1 MFDDLTSKL
10 DRVFRNLRGV
20 GKISESN
27 IREATAD
34 VRRALLEADVNLQVT
49 REFLVKVEEKAL
61 GQEVMK
67 SLQPAQ
73 LFIKVVHDELVALL
87 GEKEARL
94 SSAKK
99 PPTVVMVVGLQG
111 SGKTTF
117 CAKLARHFKAKGRR
131 PLLIAADLQRPAAQ
145 DQLQV
150 LGESIGVSVYRGETK
165 NPVEVCEAGLRH
177 ARKISL
183 DPVIL
188 DTAGRLHVDDELMT
202 ELDRV
207 RKATD
212 PVEILFVADGMTGQ
226 DAVNSAKSFF
236 DRLHFSGV
244 VLTKMDGD
252 TRGGAALSIRA
263 VTDVPI
269 KFMSVGEKLDQLEPF
284 HPDRVAGRILGRG
297 DIVTL
302 VERAQATIDEE
313 KAAELEAK
321 LRKADFNL
329 QDFLDQLKQLK
340 KMGSLTDLLGMI
352 PGMGARMKNMQV
364 DERALKH
371 TEALILSMTPFER
384 ERPQVLNASRR
395 KRIASGAG
403 LSVQHV
409 NRMIQQYEQMVT
421 MMKQLRKAGP
431 GQVRRVLGR

>member
-34 VRRALLEADVNLQVT
+34 VRRALLEADVNLQVA
-49 REFLVKVEEKAL
+49 RDFLAKVEEKAL

-73 LFIKVVHDELVALL
+73 LFVKIVHDELVSLL

-99 PPTVVMVVGLQG
+99 PPTVIMVVGLQG